1 MIIYIIPFH
10 TYQWNISTILFSNDI
25 IPLPNIEIQLKKF
38 PNFQLIAKCDHSMGK
53 SLTKFY
59 SLNIVIPL
67 PKINNVFKLNNFAP
81 KCRNVVLKSAIEVQI
96 LLEQNYN
103 IAYCETKVWLILI
116 LMITKQGLEL
126 MIIFQV

>member
-1 MIIYIIPFH
+1 MENQHNFIPKW
-10 TYQWNISTILFSNDI
+10 YYSASKYRNSA
-25 IPLPNIEIQLKKF
+25 KKKI
-38 PNFQLIAKCDHSMGK
+38 PNFQLIAKFDHSMGK
-53 SLTKFY
+53 SLKKFY

-81 KCRNVVLKSAIEVQI
+81 KCRNVVLKSAIEIQI

-103 IAYCETKVWLILI
+103 IADCETKVWLILI